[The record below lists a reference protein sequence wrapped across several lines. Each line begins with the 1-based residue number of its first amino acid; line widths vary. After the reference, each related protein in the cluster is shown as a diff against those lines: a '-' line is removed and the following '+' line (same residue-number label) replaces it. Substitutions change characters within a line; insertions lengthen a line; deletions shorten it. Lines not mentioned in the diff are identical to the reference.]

1 MGLVC
6 RVVEETGISTVY
18 VSTARDLGEQTKPP
32 RSLFVNHPMGN
43 AFGAPGDTETQFA
56 ILRAAMG
63 LVVEAQEAG
72 VLVDAPFEW
81 PCDFEFAPGRYG
93 M

>member
-1 MGLVC
+1 
-6 RVVEETGISTVY
+6 
-18 VSTARDLGEQTKPP
+18 
-32 RSLFVNHPMGN
+32 MGN

-81 PCDFEFAPGRYG
+81 PSDFEFAPGRYG

>member
-6 RVVEETGISTVY
+6 RVVEQAGIPTTY
-18 VSTARDLGEQTKPP
+18 VSTGRDLGEQAKPP

-43 AFGAPGDTETQFA
+43 AFGAPGDTATQFA
-56 ILRAAMG
+56 ILRAALA
-63 LVVEAQEAG
+63 LVVEAEEAG

-81 PCDFEFAPGRYG
+81 PTEFEFAPGRYG